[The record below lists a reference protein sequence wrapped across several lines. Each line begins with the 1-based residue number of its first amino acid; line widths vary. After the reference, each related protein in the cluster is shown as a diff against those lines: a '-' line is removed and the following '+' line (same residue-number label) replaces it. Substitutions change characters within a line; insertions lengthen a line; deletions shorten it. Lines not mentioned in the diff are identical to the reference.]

1 MKKQQ
6 ETRRARVSGHNLSR
20 KGKIQNKNTKTIQ
33 KQKKTRSI
41 TLLWRRQEQ
50 VWGGRGGAGGPAG
63 SPQGRSPA
71 GPQAAGAAWAQLQP
85 VVRKEKGFRGF
96 LQLRTQ
102 KKNKNRNTCSLLKPY
117 KLYQQNVLRSL
128 KGLSD
133 IFYFIVYSK
142 VVFKT
147 KHTEKQSLE
156 ADWLCVHRN
165 TNTTRYVLVGLL

>member
-1 MKKQQ
+1 M
-6 ETRRARVSGHNLSR
+6 
-20 KGKIQNKNTKTIQ
+20 
-33 KQKKTRSI
+33 
-41 TLLWRRQEQ
+41 
-50 VWGGRGGAGGPAG
+50 WGGRGGAGGPQAPHKGAPRQGHRRRGLPGPSCSRWSERKKG
-63 SPQGRSPA
+63 S
-71 GPQAAGAAWAQLQP
+71 GAFCSC
-85 VVRKEKGFRGF
+85 E
-96 LQLRTQ
+96 LR

-128 KGLSD
+128 KGFSD